1 MSPILVTDVL
11 NLSLSRYH
19 RHRLMIARLHRSAIA
34 DVTVLIKLGLKLML
48 LLVVP
53 SNILEMFPL
62 RRELLLLLLLVL
74 DC

>member
-1 MSPILVTDVL
+1 
-11 NLSLSRYH
+11 
-19 RHRLMIARLHRSAIA
+19 MIARLHRSAIA
-34 DVTVLIKLGLKLML
+34 VVTVLIKLGLKLML